1 MSRRSKRAVKD
12 ALLKY
17 NHYSTWII
25 NRPLVAWA
33 QSASGCPTTPFLAK
47 ETPVQQMTRNFLHD
61 EIAATAIEYAVLG
74 MFIAIAIVTGA
85 STLGTQLNQAYLNIA
100 NGI

>member
-1 MSRRSKRAVKD
+1 M
-12 ALLKY
+12 
-17 NHYSTWII
+17 
-25 NRPLVAWA
+25 
-33 QSASGCPTTPFLAK
+33 TPFLVK
-47 ETPVQQMTRNFLHD
+47 ETPVQRIARNFLHD

-85 STLGTQLNQAYLNIA
+85 GTLGTQLNQAYLNIA